1 MVPNADQ
8 VLVLKMKD
16 DFEYDPEMLTFRK
29 TVSTG
34 LIGPL
39 LSTTLGSLSALSSC
53 VIIFIVLR
61 SIPKLSI
68 SYHRIIFFMSVGD
81 VIHST
86 CIALSTLPMPR
97 DMIYTQFEAPY
108 IGTDATCR
116 VQAIGQIYSHTFT
129 YMQSMVLS
137 TYFYCAINGRVKE
150 RNMNRKLELFLAV
163 LTFAVPLIPIL
174 CMIMR
179 SGFDYFNAS
188 PDLPFCGYNPS
199 PYWCGAFPEE
209 AACSHY
215 DDLQMYEFMARV
227 VHRMFI
233 WVVLLSAFGLIIL
246 IRYRYYRIRKEEMR
260 DKSSNEV
267 SISILRRS
275 SQESR
280 VDPESFQ
287 PTASEARAMFFLA
300 VGYFLCL
307 LVTMSGFTVR
317 TILISKRIDKDYYH
331 QDHGAASI
339 YYLATRPLQGFFNMI
354 LFIGEKAI
362 MYKLSHE
369 GTNTKEAIRKVLA
382 EPLQQDYI
390 FSGLDSVYD
399 RTIGEIDAEIR
410 LDGNADDTHSNKGDG
425 DEHMFS
431 HEHSSTSLPSCCGSD
446 PSAQLSQDMDI
457 DQSGNLDFS
466 NNHNSSYY
474 GITKAEYMEKSM
486 QQLNKF
492 LEKTHEEIENDDS
505 LPWHRGDLSTI
516 QEERSIDHR
525 D

>member
-1 MVPNADQ
+1 MV
-8 VLVLKMKD
+8 KMKD
-16 DFEYDPEMLTFRK
+16 DFDYDPEMLTFRK

-34 LIGPL
+34 LVGPL
-39 LSTTLGSLSALSSC
+39 LSSTLGSLSAISSC
-53 VIIFIVLR
+53 VIIFIVWR

-68 SYHRIIFFMSVGD
+68 SYHRIMFFMSVGD

-86 CIALSTLPMPR
+86 CLALSTLPMPR

-108 IGTDATCR
+108 IGTNATCR
-116 VQAIGQIYSHTFT
+116 AQAIGQLYSHTFT
-129 YMQSMVLS
+129 YMQSIVLS
-137 TYFYCAINGRVKE
+137 IYFYCAINGRVKE
-150 RNMNRKLELFLAV
+150 RNMNRKLELFLTV
-163 LTFAVPLIPIL
+163 LTFIVPFIPIL
-174 CMIMR
+174 CSIMR
-179 SGFDYFNAS
+179 FDYLNAS

-215 DDLQMYEFMARV
+215 DDLDMYQFMAKV
-227 VHRMFI
+227 VHRVFL
-233 WVVLLSAFGLIIL
+233 WVVLLFAFGLIIL
-246 IRYRYYRIRKEEMR
+246 IRFRYRSIRKEEMS
-260 DKSSNEV
+260 DKSSDEV
-267 SISILRRS
+267 ILRRS

-287 PTASEARAMFFLA
+287 PTASEARAMFLLA
-300 VGYFLCL
+300 VGYFICL
-307 LVTMSGFTVR
+307 LITMSGFTVR
-317 TILISKRIDKDYYH
+317 TILISKSFDKDYYH
-331 QDHGAASI
+331 QDHRASSI

-369 GTNTKEAIRKVLA
+369 GTKTKDAIKMVLV

-399 RTIGEIDAEIR
+399 RTIGENDVEIR
-410 LDGNADDTHSNKGDG
+410 SEGNADHIDSNKGDD

-431 HEHSSTSLPSCCGSD
+431 HEHSSVSLPSCCGSD

-457 DQSGNLDFS
+457 DQSGALDFS

-486 QQLNKF
+486 QQVNKF
-492 LEKTHEEIENDDS
+492 LDNADEELENDDS
-505 LPWHRGDLSTI
+505 LPLYSRGDLSTI
-516 QEERSIDHR
+516 QEERSIDHK